1 MSLSKIYKADVGR
14 KFRLDS
20 ETDISAASVARLK
33 YTKPDATTGYWD
45 GSIEDSRYVFYIT
58 QLATDLDQVGKWR
71 IQMYLEINGAD
82 LHGNIEDFHVYK
94 RLEDY

>member
-1 MSLSKIYKADVGR
+1 MSLSKIYKEDVGR
-14 KFRLDS
+14 KFSLDA
-20 ETDISAASVARLK
+20 ETDISTATVAKLK
-33 YTKPDATTGYWD
+33 YTKPDGTTGYWD

-58 QLATDLDQVGKWR
+58 QSVTDLDQTGKWK
-71 IQMYLEINGAD
+71 IQMYLEINGAE